1 MKLNPQGYV
10 YGKKPDNKNPF
21 WETEEGGGTS
31 KTKTLNVNA
40 TVDNGVGI
48 PIVEVSNNETSEEQ
62 NVTLAFKNLKGEKG
76 DRGLPGPKGDAGE
89 RGLPGPAGER
99 GLSGPAGERGPIG
112 LTGPAGPKG
121 EKGDRGLPGP
131 AGERGPAGPTGPMGP
146 MGPAGSGGGNGSAN
160 VRATVSVDNKVGSK
174 ENPASVKVTTSKDG
188 DETVFD
194 FSFSHLRGR
203 TGDPGR
209 DGLRG
214 EQGLQGSIGPRGSEG
229 PAGPTGPAG
238 PRGPIGPT
246 PIISFNT
253 QIKDGPLGVRVQKA
267 NSDDA
272 RPIYDI
278 IFSGLSDSSQNQN
291 YTKIAAFRPINETKS
306 LGFSTIAV
314 YNVTDAKDESAIGEY
329 TLYVSDSF
337 EVIDG
342 TNSSHPIMIANF
354 KVTLTFSAGFSQVS
368 TVINQTVVTKYDSS
382 NVIGLYL
389 PNCIPVF
396 HNKKLYILDTNN
408 IPINKNISDFKEMK

>member
-31 KTKTLNVNA
+31 KAKTLNVNA

-48 PIVEVSNNETSEEQ
+48 PTVEVSNNETSEEQ
-62 NVTLAFKNLKGEKG
+62 NVTLAFKNLKG
-76 DRGLPGPKGDAGE
+76 DRGLP
-89 RGLPGPAGER
+89 
-99 GLSGPAGERGPIG
+99 GPAGERGPIG
-112 LTGPAGPKG
+112 LTGPAG
-121 EKGDRGLPGP
+121 ERGPIGLTGP
-131 AGERGPAGPTGPMGP
+131 AGERGPIGPTGPMGP
-146 MGPAGSGGGNGSAN
+146 AGPAGSGGGNGSAN
-160 VRATVSVDNKVGSK
+160 VRATVSVDNKVGST
-174 ENPASVKVTTSKDG
+174 ENPASVKVTTSKAG

-214 EQGLQGSIGPRGSEG
+214 EQGIQGSIGPRGSEG

-238 PRGPIGPT
+238 PRGPIGPA

-272 RPIYDI
+272 RPVYDI

-306 LGFSTIAV
+306 LGFSAIAV
-314 YNVTDAKDESAIGEY
+314 YNVTEAKDETAIGEY
-329 TLYVSDSF
+329 TLYVSDVF

-342 TNSSHPIMIANF
+342 TNSSYPIMIANF
-354 KVTLTFSAGFSQVS
+354 KVTLTFSADFSQVS

-382 NVIGLYL
+382 NVIGFYL